1 MIDLAGVKNII
12 FDYGGVIIN
21 IDFKLTINAFK
32 ELGFVDVEECIFQ
45 SKGSDLLVK
54 MEKGHV
60 TINEFMNEIR
70 QISKQNFTDEQI
82 ESAWNAL
89 LLNMPVERINLIE
102 KLKSRYRVFLL
113 SNTNIIHYNK
123 YLISLQK
130 EFGYNNFNSLF
141 EKAWFSHDLGLIKP
155 YKEIYDFVLKDAS
168 LLPDETVF
176 IDDSEIN
183 IIGAKATGLRTYYLK
198 DEDIL
203 DVFSDFW
210 K

>member
-32 ELGFVDVEECIFQ
+32 ELGFVNVEECVFQ

-54 MEKGHV
+54 MEKG
-60 TINEFMNEIR
+60 IISIKEFMNEIR
-70 QISKQNFTDEQI
+70 QISKQSYTDEQI
-82 ESAWNAL
+82 ENAWNAL
-89 LLNMPVERINLIE
+89 LLDMPVERIKLIE
-102 KLKSRYRVFLL
+102 KLKLKYRVFLL

-123 YLISLQK
+123 YLVSLQK
-130 EFGYNNFNSLF
+130 DFSYSNFNNLF
-141 EKAWFSHDLGLIKP
+141 EKAWFSHDLGMIKP
-155 YKEIYDFVLKDAS
+155 TKEIYDFVLKDAS
-168 LLPDETVF
+168 LLPGETIF

-183 IIGAKATGLRTYYLK
+183 IKGAKSAGLKVYHLK

-203 DVFSDFW
+203 DIF
-210 K
+210 